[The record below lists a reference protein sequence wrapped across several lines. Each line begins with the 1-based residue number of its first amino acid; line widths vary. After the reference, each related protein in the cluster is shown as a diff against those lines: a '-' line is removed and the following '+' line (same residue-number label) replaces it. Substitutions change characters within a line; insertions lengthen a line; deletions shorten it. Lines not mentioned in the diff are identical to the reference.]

1 MCYLHK
7 IHNSLTE
14 FSALNIDTEKKN
26 YTARCSQNGLSEN
39 KDTYAALSY
48 FITSQWLFLAPGIN
62 PISLVCPRPS
72 HLGCF
77 FLLLSPFLYYLRIV
91 SETVLSSWKLPFSH
105 MSNCYSTFRSQ
116 LQHYLVASF
125 LDAVNYVVL
134 CGSKTMHVY
143 MACYIFSIG
152 TLRSQNYNSFL
163 IAYLPWQTRRAGIKC
178 VLATIISPMS
188 RLMSA
193 LQ

>member
-1 MCYLHK
+1 MILK
-7 IHNSLTE
+7 K
-14 FSALNIDTEKKN
+14 KKN
-26 YTARCSQNGLSEN
+26 YSACCSQNGLSEN

-62 PISLVCPRPS
+62 PISLGCPCPS
-72 HLGCF
+72 PLGHF

-91 SETVLSSWKLPFSH
+91 SDTVLSSWKLPFSH

-125 LDAVNYVVL
+125 LDAVKYVVL

-143 MACYIFSIG
+143 IACYIFSIR

-163 IAYLPWQTRRAGIKC
+163 IAYLPWQTMRAGINYTDY
-178 VLATIISPMS
+178 VGLATIISPMS